1 MLLRFLLCIFCFSA
15 LNADDSVSDKLSNGD
30 VKGAIALAQYLLPKA
45 SSAEKSKLQLQLAT
59 AYIRDQEDESAFSM
73 FLDSLDTAP
82 CQNAPPASAEE
93 QRLYNEALNL
103 YLTQQGPAAHR
114 AAKTIIENYGPVVSR
129 EKDYYLLGFL
139 VAAANANLQHYDQFF
154 QIFYNSYQRYPEH
167 FLAYKTKALMNHK
180 LWQRGRVPGE
190 REGFRT
196 QIKGNLEFA
205 LGRYPNDASLY
216 KMIIAFSNDE
226 EKQAAVL
233 LCLNNIVQ
241 GNIIIPRED
250 ILFFV
255 QAGVSTGQREVTQ
268 AFVNSARS
276 WYKQSRALTHAQQLI
291 DSQGGV

>member
-15 LNADDSVSDKLSNGD
+15 LHAEESVSDKLSSGE
-30 VKGAIALAQYLLPKA
+30 VKGAIALAHYLLPKTP
-45 SSAEKSKLQLQLAT
+45 STEKSQLQLQLAI
-59 AYIRDQEDESAFSM
+59 AYVRDQEDESAFSM
-73 FLDSLDTAP
+73 FLDSLQTAP
-82 CQNAPPASAEE
+82 HQKAPTVSADE
-93 QRLYNEALNL
+93 QRLYDEALNL
-103 YLTQQGPAAHR
+103 YLTHQGPAAHR
-114 AAKTIIENYGPVVSR
+114 AAKTIIENYGSIVSQ
-129 EKDYYLLGFL
+129 KGDYYLLGFL
-139 VAAANANLQHYDQFF
+139 VAAAKANLQHYDQFF
-154 QIFYNSYQRYPEH
+154 KIFYDSYQRYPEH

-190 REGFRT
+190 REVFRT

-216 KMIIAFSNDE
+216 KMMLAFSSDE
-226 EKQAAVL
+226 EKPAAVL

-255 QAGVSTGQREVTQ
+255 QAGISTGQREITQ